1 MKSNCCT
8 YILSLFP
15 VFNKEKIRNFESLD
29 VEHSSYL
36 YSTYILNHKEI
47 LDNIRDEVS
56 YVFCFDSNDKNHLPE
71 DFFSLKDEIYW
82 LNELDNNPLVELEKN
97 FFRNCENNLVIF
109 LDSIGFAGKD
119 ILKTFNLLSIE
130 DNSVVLGKTRNYNLS
145 FFGFNKLESLNF
157 EGLPA
162 DRRGFNIKNI
172 DFDTMLTSI
181 SHHENFIHVLGNF
194 MLIKNK
200 EDFKILYDELSKK
213 ESYNYCSEK
222 IHGRFTNLFIEYKDL
237 LK

>member
-8 YILSLFP
+8 YILSMFP
-15 VFNKEKIRNFESLD
+15 IFNQGKIRNFESLD
-29 VEHSSYL
+29 IEHNSYL

-47 LDNIRDEVS
+47 LDNINDEVS
-56 YVFCFDSNDKNHLPE
+56 YVFCLDSNDKDHLPE
-71 DFFSLKDEIYW
+71 EFHFLKDEIYW
-82 LNELDNNPLVELEKN
+82 LNGLNNNPLVELEMN
-97 FFRNCENNLVIF
+97 FFKNYENNLIIF
-109 LDSIGFAGKD
+109 LDSIGFSEKD

-130 DNSVVLGKTRNYNLS
+130 DNSVVLGKTKDYNLS

-157 EGLPA
+157 EG
-162 DRRGFNIKNI
+162 FNIKNI
-172 DFDTMLTSI
+172 DFDTMLTAI
-181 SHHENFIHVLGNF
+181 SHNENFIHVLGNY
-194 MLIKNK
+194 MLVKDK
-200 EDFKILYDELSKK
+200 EDFKLLYDELSKK